1 MAVDTEHDL
10 YKRNLSTWQR
20 NTDAVMGEAA
30 IKRRTT
36 RYLPLPNP
44 AETVDA
50 NDPRYQSYLTRAV
63 FTNFTGRT
71 VRALTGAV
79 FRLPPTVELPP
90 QIEYMIEDAD
100 NNRLS
105 LATVAQR
112 AVGEVMTNG
121 RYVVM
126 ADYPE
131 APTNATAEDTAGL
144 RAYLAVYSATQLINW
159 HETNG
164 QLDLA
169 VLREVREEPHPDGFD
184 FDAVVY
190 HRELRLIEGRAY
202 IRLWRETEPKSE
214 YIELRAG
221 GQPLDELPLV
231 IIGSEDNDPTPD
243 TPPISDIAAL
253 NIAHYQSRADRRE
266 ASHLVDQPM
275 LHIDVGDSNAEQF
288 VKTNGVITVGS
299 RNAIVTG
306 GGGKVSIVQ
315 PNESSGS
322 RMDAQDCVDEM
333 ILLGAQIIQDAKGNE
348 TAEGAR
354 LRSGAETSV
363 LNTLVRNV
371 SEAFQQCLRWSAL
384 YEGGNP
390 EDVVFELNERFFEDD
405 ADPQLLAQLYL
416 GLDRGVHGVST
427 VRAYERSRGIIQPDV
442 SDDDIEAEVSSASPL
457 R

>member
-1 MAVDTEHDL
+1 MAVDTVHPL
-10 YKRNLSTWQR
+10 YTWNLPTWQR

-44 AETVDA
+44 DETTDA

-79 FRLPPTVELPP
+79 FRLPPTVELPS
-90 QIEYMIEDAD
+90 QIEYMVEDAD

-112 AVGEVMTNG
+112 AISEVMTNG
-121 RYVVM
+121 RYIVM

-159 HETNG
+159 HESNG

-169 VLREVREEPHPDGFD
+169 VLREVREETHPDGFD

-190 HRELRLIEGRAY
+190 YRELRLIEGRAY
-202 IRLWRETEPKSE
+202 IRLWRETEPVSD
-214 YIELRAG
+214 YVELRAG

-231 IIGSEDNDPTPD
+231 VIGSEDNDPTPD

-253 NIAHYQSRADRRE
+253 NIAHYRNSADYEEGVFLHGQPWPHVSVGEMSAQQFTE
-266 ASHLVDQPM
+266 ANPSIQ
-275 LHIDVGDSNAEQF
+275 
-288 VKTNGVITVGS
+288 VGS
-299 RNAIVTG
+299 RTAVITG
-306 GGGKVSIVQ
+306 AGGKVELVQ
-315 PNESSGS
+315 AEANGAANEAME
-322 RMDAQDCVDEM
+322 RKEDQMVR
-333 ILLGAQIIQDAKGNE
+333 LGAQIIQDAKGNE
-348 TAEGAR
+348 TAEAAR

-371 SEAFQQCLRWSAL
+371 SDAFAQCLKWCAM

-390 EDVVFELNERFFEDD
+390 DDVVFELNSRFFADD
-405 ADPQLLAQLYL
+405 ADPQVMAQMII
-416 GLDRGVHGVST
+416 GVDRGAWTVDALRDYARKANLIPADMTNEDLEAAVS
-427 VRAYERSRGIIQPDV
+427 VG
-442 SDDDIEAEVSSASPL
+442 SPL

>member
-1 MAVDTEHDL
+1 MAVDTVHPL
-10 YKRNLSTWQR
+10 YNYNLPIWQR
-20 NTDAVMGEAA
+20 NTDAVIGEPA

-44 AETVDA
+44 EETLDV

-90 QIEYMIEDAD
+90 QIEYMLDDAD

-112 AVGEVMTNG
+112 AVSEVMTNG

-159 HETNG
+159 HESNG
-164 QLDLA
+164 QLDLV

-190 HRELRLIEGRAY
+190 YRELRLIEGKAY
-202 IRLWRETEPKSE
+202 IRLWRETMPVSE
-214 YIELRAG
+214 FVELRAG
-221 GQPLDELPLV
+221 GVPLDELPLV

-253 NIAHYQSRADRRE
+253 NIAHYRNSADSE
-266 ASHLVDQPM
+266 ESLFVCGQPM
-275 LHIDVGDSNAEQF
+275 LHINTGETSATTFVEVNGTIQF
-288 VKTNGVITVGS
+288 GS
-299 RNAIVTG
+299 RNAVTTQG
-306 GGGKVSIVQ
+306 GSMDLVQMQ
-315 PNESSGS
+315 PNTAANEG
-322 RMDAQDCVDEM
+322 M
-333 ILLGAQIIQDAKGNE
+333 IRKEDQMLMLGAQMIKDAKGNE
-348 TAEGAR
+348 TAEAAR

-363 LNTLVRNV
+363 LNMLTRNV
-371 SEAFQQCLRWSAL
+371 SEAFQQCLRWCAMF
-384 YEGGNP
+384 EGGNP
-390 EDVVFELNERFFEDD
+390 DAVVFELNQRFFQDD
-405 ADPQLLAQLYL
+405 ADPQLLAQMYL
-416 GLDRGVHGVST
+416 GLDRGVHGLST
-427 VRAYERSRGIIQPDV
+427 VRAYERRAGIIPADTT
-442 SDDDIEAEVSSASPL
+442 DEDIETEVAEASPL